1 MKPLKWDASYKAG
14 QSSKSELH
22 EKPNGEWNTLE
33 IYCLGNESIH
43 LVNGFVVNRVKNTRY
58 DIDGNTIKVTKG
70 KVQIQSEAA
79 EVYYKNM
86 TLNTINAFPVEY
98 DNL

>member
-1 MKPLKWDASYKAG
+1 M
-14 QSSKSELH
+14 
-22 EKPNGEWNTLE
+22 
-33 IYCLGNESIH
+33 GNESIH
-43 LVNGFVVNRVKNTRY
+43 LVNGFVVNRVKNARY

-70 KVQIQSEAA
+70 KIQIQSEAA